1 MLEKRLATILET
13 MDLPE
18 DKKDVKSAFNVRWLL
33 RNAQINNGEHPRLD
47 EVFSSLRI
55 LLKRRT
61 Y

>member
-1 MLEKRLATILET
+1 MLENRLATILET

-18 DKKDVKSAFNVRWLL
+18 DRKDIKRQFNVRWLL
-33 RNAQINNGEHPRLD
+33 RNVQIQNGEHPRLE

-61 Y
+61 